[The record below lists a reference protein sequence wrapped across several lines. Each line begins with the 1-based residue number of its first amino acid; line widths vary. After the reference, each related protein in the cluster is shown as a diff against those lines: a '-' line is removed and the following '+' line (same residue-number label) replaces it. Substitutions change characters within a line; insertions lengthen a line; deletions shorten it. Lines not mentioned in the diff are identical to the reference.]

1 MRIDNGELG
10 IDNGNFVIMKNLI
23 ISPAVEAEPQKSSRF
38 SSFGR
43 VVSSALIVANDDDDE
58 DYDDVFWAKNA
69 VFVFSRQHGVCCT
82 LTDGFRDWDV

>member
-43 VVSSALIVANDDDDE
+43 VVSSALIVANDDDDK
-58 DYDDVFWAKNA
+58 DYDDVFWDTVGAPLFEAFLISKS
-69 VFVFSRQHGVCCT
+69 VILVYF
-82 LTDGFRDWDV
+82 